1 MNGTLF
7 SRPVIGQFSLILSS
21 HWLIRKIS
29 HLLLRLS
36 SWSSNLTGNDL
47 ISGKIRLCKQ
57 KIGFIDDF
65 WMFFKS
71 KLNLMTL
78 LLSGKSGTL
87 MKIVIIENDF
97 KLAVSNILIFKSWQL
112 WHNRTNLSC
121 IRQKLMKNFN
131 YHPIFLGNFSE
142 KFWAI
147 SAKMKMLILTS

>member
-1 MNGTLF
+1 MFL
-7 SRPVIGQFSLILSS
+7 SKPAIGQSSLILSS
-21 HWLIRKIS
+21 HWLNCKF
-29 HLLLRLS
+29 
-36 SWSSNLTGNDL
+36 LTKAFKL
-47 ISGKIRLCKQ
+47 IIHAWWKRPDFREIRLCKQ

-131 YHPIFLGNFSE
+131 YHPILLGNFQKSFE
-142 KFWAI
+142 QFQQRWK
-147 SAKMKMLILTS
+147 S